1 MNFGLSETTE
11 LMARVAT
18 KLKLDFYSFL
28 RKETAV
34 CRAESLVSQI
44 CKLHVIL
51 LCGIISRDKT
61 W

>member
-34 CRAESLVSQI
+34 CRTESLVSQI
-44 CKLHVIL
+44 CQLHVTL
-51 LCGIISRDKT
+51 WYGLISRDKT